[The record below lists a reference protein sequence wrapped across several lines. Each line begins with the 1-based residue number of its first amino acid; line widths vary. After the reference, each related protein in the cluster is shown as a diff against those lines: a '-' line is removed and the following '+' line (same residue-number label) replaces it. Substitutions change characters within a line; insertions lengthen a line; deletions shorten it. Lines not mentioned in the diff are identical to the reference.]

1 MTKERIVLAY
11 TGEPDAG
18 LLISRLQQEHRADI
32 VTLTIDVGQRQE
44 LDQVREQA
52 LAGGAIRAH
61 VLDAREE
68 FARRYILPALQAGAL
83 YGGRYPLTSSLAR
96 PLVAAKLVE
105 IARIESAA
113 AVAHG
118 TRGRG
123 NDVLPLDR
131 SLRALDNDLRIL
143 TPLHS
148 GPGGDSPARY
158 RVDENLWGRSIEEGA
173 LDDPW
178 QEAAEDIFRLTKPA
192 TLAPDAPA
200 YVEVTFERGVPAAVN
215 GVSMPFP
222 ELIESL
228 TTIAGSHGVGRID
241 TIERRRAGIV
251 SREICEAPAA
261 VVLHAAHRELET
273 LVLER
278 DVERLKQELSLKYA
292 DLVYNGLWFTP
303 MREALDAFTRT
314 VQEPVTGTIRVKLFK
329 GSCEVVG
336 RSTRSSGSRAAE
348 PIADPASRVPTA

>member
-118 TRGRG
+118 T
-123 NDVLPLDR
+123 
-131 SLRALDNDLRIL
+131 RALDNDLRIL